1 MIKRAKED
9 QIATVFDQCL
19 CVSCGVCNVN
29 RRTHFSFDKQGY
41 LLPNDTSVIDI
52 DVCPMISR
60 NTEDDIAARK
70 FSATQKYDETIG
82 YFNSIRAAKIRSKNR
97 IKTRSSGGIITFILE
112 KLLLSKEV
120 DAIATVFPYDEEPYF
135 RYELCDDPER
145 LLFAATSAYYPI
157 EASEVLAE
165 AKRRNVKIAITGLPC
180 AIKGVN
186 NLMEVCPEIN
196 DLVQYQISL
205 ICGHLKT
212 SKYLDL
218 LSRQL
223 KEVEKPVHNF
233 RERGDRS
240 PAKEKYFG
248 KKNGEKNIIAR
259 TSTLYGGT
267 YNYGFFQYNGCN
279 YCDDIIGE
287 TADISVGDAW
297 LPEYVERS
305 EGMSLCI
312 SRNERISVLLEDD
325 QLVSDKLSPR
335 DVIEAQAGGY
345 RQKRE
350 GLKTRLVEFPVVGI
364 RKRMHLLPIKV
375 NARRK
380 AIYRARYFLAKRSI
394 DYYEDAISVDLYIQ
408 RMAPALAALKACQ
421 ADSWLFRLYM
431 KMLRE
436 LRKVF
441 KTTKWF

>member
-1 MIKRAKED
+1 MTARSNKD
-9 QIATVFDQCL
+9 QIDAVFDQRL
-19 CVSCGVCNVN
+19 CVSCGVCNVK
-29 RRTHFSFDKQGY
+29 RRTYFSFDNQGY
-41 LLPNDTSVIDI
+41 LLPKDASAIDI
-52 DVCPMISR
+52 DVCPMVSPFS
-60 NTEDDIAARK
+60 EDDIASRK
-70 FSATQKYDETIG
+70 FSATQKYDEGIG
-82 YFNSIRAAKIRSKNR
+82 YFNSIRAAKIGAKDR

-120 DAIATVFPYDEEPYF
+120 DAVATVFPYDEEPYF

-145 LLFAATSAYYPI
+145 LRFAATSAYYPI

-165 AKRRNVKIAITGLPC
+165 AKRRNIKIAITGLPC
-180 AIKGVN
+180 AIKGLN
-186 NLMEVCPEIN
+186 NLMHLRPEIEGIIK
-196 DLVQYQISL
+196 YQISL

-223 KEVEKPVHNF
+223 KEIEKPVHNF
-233 RERGDRS
+233 REKSDSS

-248 KKNGEKNIIAR
+248 KRNDNENIIAR

-287 TADISVGDAW
+287 TADLSVGDAW

-312 SRNERISVLLEDD
+312 SRNERISELLEDD
-325 QLVSDKLSPR
+325 QLVSDQLTPR
-335 DVIEAQAGGY
+335 DVIEAQDGGY
-345 RQKRE
+345 RQRRE
-350 GLKTRLVEFPVVGI
+350 GLKTRLDEFPLVGI
-364 RKRMHLLPIKV
+364 RKRMRLLPVRV

-380 AIYRARYFLAKRSI
+380 AIYRARYVLAKRSI
-394 DYYEDAISVDLYIQ
+394 DCYEDGISIDLYIQ
-408 RMAPALAALKACQ
+408 RMAPALAALKALQ
-421 ADSWLFRLYM
+421 ADGLLFRLYM
-431 KMLRE
+431 KILRE
-436 LRKVF
+436 LRKAC
-441 KTTKWF
+441 KSTK